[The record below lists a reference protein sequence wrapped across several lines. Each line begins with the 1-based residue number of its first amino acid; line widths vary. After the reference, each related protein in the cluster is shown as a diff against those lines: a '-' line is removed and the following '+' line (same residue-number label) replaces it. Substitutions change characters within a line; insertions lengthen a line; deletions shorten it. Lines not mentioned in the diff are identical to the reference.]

1 MKKIKAI
8 ICAALISAVLAGCSA
23 ASDEQATTE
32 ETVDIVQEIVVT
44 MPSEIDSLDPMNSA
58 ATDTSAILRNIFDSL
73 IAFDTKGE
81 MIANIAE
88 LPEISED
95 GLTYTFTIK
104 QGITFH
110 NGQALTSK
118 DVLYSYNKYT
128 GLGGEDAI
136 SSTLQKTIKSITAPD
151 DYTIIMEL
159 NAPDAAFLTK
169 CTHYIVQDGYMDN
182 ATAPIGTGPYK
193 FVSYT
198 QGESLNLEINE
209 NYSTNS
215 DVTPTID
222 KIEVKI
228 MTDSNASLMA
238 LMAGTVDKTTIVSQN
253 IEQLSEDFTVL
264 NNPQNMVQV
273 FALNN
278 EVEGLNDVNVRK
290 AINLALNKQ
299 EIIDFTMGGYGT
311 QVETFLSPA
320 MGVYYNT
327 EIPAHT
333 QDIEMAKSLLEQ
345 AGYADGFTFTVKV
358 PSNYQV
364 HVDTAQVIKD
374 QLASAN
380 ITMEIELIEWAS
392 WLEDVYTDR
401 DYEATIVGHTG
412 KLDPQDF
419 LNRFDS
425 TYARNY
431 FNFSNERYDEL
442 IKLATST
449 TNDEERIAYYNECQ
463 QILVD
468 EVAAVYIQDPNAI
481 VAVNKRLE
489 GVEIYPVSYQDF
501 ASLYIVE

>member
-1 MKKIKAI
+1 MKKLKGI
-8 ICAALISAVLAGCSA
+8 ISAILIGAILVGCSA
-23 ASDEQATTE
+23 SSDE
-32 ETVDIVQEIVVT
+32 ETQIIDEVQEIVVT

-73 IAFDTKGE
+73 IAYDTQGN
-81 MIANIAE
+81 MIENIAY

-104 QGITFH
+104 EGITFH
-110 NGQALTSK
+110 NGESLTSK
-118 DVLYSYNKYT
+118 DVLYSYGRYT
-128 GLGGEDAI
+128 GLDGQDAI
-136 SSTLQKTIKSITAPD
+136 SSTLQTAIKSIEAPD
-151 DYTIIMEL
+151 DYTIIMQL
-159 NAPDAAFLTK
+159 NAVDAAFLTK

-182 ATAPIGTGPYK
+182 ATHPIGTGPYK

-198 QGESLNLEINE
+198 QGESLSLEINE

-215 DVTPTID
+215 DKTPTID

-238 LMAGTVDKTTIVSQN
+238 LLAGTIDKTTIVAQN
-253 IEQLSEDFTVL
+253 IDQLSEDFTVL
-264 NNPQNMVQV
+264 NHPQNMVQV

-278 EVEGLNDVNVRK
+278 EVQGLDDVRVRS
-290 AINLALNKQ
+290 AINLAINKQ

-320 MGVYYNT
+320 MGMYYNT

-333 QDIEMAKSLLEQ
+333 QNIEEAKALLIE
-345 AGYADGFTFTVKV
+345 AGYEDGFTFTVKV

-374 QLASAN
+374 QLAKAN
-380 ITMEIELIEWAS
+380 ITMEIELIEWAT
-392 WLEDVYTDR
+392 WLSDVYTDR

-442 IKLATST
+442 IKLAAST

-481 VAVNKRLE
+481 MAVNKRLQ
-489 GVEIYPVSYQDF
+489 GVEVYPVSFQDF
-501 ASLYIVE
+501 ASLYIAE